1 MRIVTAEQMKAIEQ
15 NAVSCGLS
23 MERLMENAGSA
34 AAMAIRR
41 EYEVDGRYV
50 TIFCGRGNNG
60 GDGFV
65 AARRL
70 CQAGANVAVVLTDG
84 APRTEQAKSMYE
96 MIRMMDIAISEYGVD
111 PHYLAERLAE
121 TDILIDAIY
130 GTGFHGELDDR
141 HRDICRLMNGV
152 DVDTVAL
159 DIPSGVT
166 SDTGFAD
173 SFAVRAAMT
182 VVFDSG
188 KPASAFPASE
198 EYCGKVVLADI
209 GIPEEAHEGIHSEFT
224 MVDQEYVFSHL
235 QKRRRRTHKGD
246 YGKLLNVAGSQNY
259 MGAAIL
265 SSLAGMRTGAGYVT
279 LASSGEVCR
288 TALPEL
294 LECVMLPL
302 KTTDSGA
309 LSYESI
315 PEILS
320 VVQKSSAVLA
330 GNGMG
335 DSEDAQSIIFDLVR
349 KTKCPL
355 ILDADG
361 INAVSRNIDIL
372 KQACGPVVLT
382 PHLMELSRLTGAPLE
397 QLRRDALTVG
407 RAFARE
413 YQVTLVLKDAYT
425 NTVSADGQ
433 VLINTTGNAGLA
445 KAGSGDVLAGIIGAL
460 AAQGI
465 SPEIAAASGVWLHG
479 AAGDMAARNYSQYGM
494 LARDVI
500 QALPQVFLENN
511 R

>member
-1 MRIVTAEQMKAIEQ
+1 MRIVTAEQMKSIEQ

-141 HRDICRLMNGV
+141 HRDICRLMNGI

-166 SDTGFAD
+166 CDTGFAD
-173 SFAVRAAMT
+173 SCAVRAAMT

-188 KPASAFPASE
+188 KPACVFPALE
-198 EYCGKVVLADI
+198 EYCGRVVLADI
-209 GIPEEAHEGIHSEFT
+209 GIPEQAHEGIHSEFIIA
-224 MVDQEYVFSHL
+224 DPEYVFSRL
-235 QKRRRRTHKGD
+235 EKRRRKTHKGD

-265 SSLAGMRTGAGYVT
+265 SSLAAMRTGAGYVT
-279 LASSGEVCR
+279 LASCGEVCR

-302 KTTDSGA
+302 ETTGTGA
-309 LSYESI
+309 ISYKSM
-315 PEILS
+315 PKILS
-320 VVQKSSAVLA
+320 AVQKSFAVLA

-335 DSEDAQSIIFDLVR
+335 DSEDAQNIIFDLVR

-382 PHLMELSRLTGAPLE
+382 PHLLELSRLTGVPLE

-413 YQVTLVLKDAYT
+413 YHVTLVLKDAYT
-425 NTVSADGQ
+425 NTVCADGQ

-445 KAGSGDVLAGIIGAL
+445 KAGSGDVLAGMIGAL

-465 SPEIAAASGVWLHG
+465 SPETAAACGVWLHG
-479 AAGDMAARNYSQYGM
+479 AAGDMAACSHSQYGM

-500 QALPQVFLENN
+500 QALPKVFLANN